1 MNKYHLMRHFFFLNF
16 CFVFVSICH
25 AQDPHFSQFFTSPL
39 TLNPAFTGKFDGQV
53 RVAGNYRNQW
63 PTINKAFITATGGV
77 DFHILQNKISPTDI
91 WGVGIMAL
99 TDQSAAGSVNYNY
112 LSASTAFHKGLDE
125 DGYEQLGGG
134 VQVTY
139 ANMSI
144 NTAKLKFEDQLTPN
158 GFTGTSL
165 ENFNGSTLQN
175 SYVDINAGLLYT
187 KSTNDKNNFYGGVSA
202 YHITRPRQQF
212 IAGNNSF
219 QYLLDPRITFHAG
232 GYFGIG
238 DITTLHLSALY
249 STQANAHETVIG
261 GALQFTAST
270 PENSENPV
278 SLYVGSW
285 LRFQDAIIP
294 YVGLEYGEY
303 RFGVTYDVNTS
314 ALKTASQS
322 RGGIEISLIYIKKSQ
337 NSKGLPCPKF

>member
-1 MNKYHLMRHFFFLNF
+1 MRRFFLLTV
-16 CFVFVSICH
+16 CVVLVSFCH
-25 AQDPHFSQFFTSPL
+25 AQDPHFSQFFASPL

-63 PTINKAFITATGGV
+63 PTINKAFVTATAGV
-77 DFHILQNKISPTDI
+77 DFHILQNSISSTDI

-99 TDQSAAGSVNYNY
+99 TDQSAAGAVNYNY
-112 LSASTAFHKGLDE
+112 LSLSTAFHKGLDE

-144 NTAKLKFEDQLTPN
+144 NTTKLKFEDQLTPS
-158 GFTGTSL
+158 GFTGTTL

-175 SYVDINAGLLYT
+175 RYVDVNAGLLYT
-187 KSTNDKNNFYGGVSA
+187 KSTTDRNNFYGGVSA

-212 IAGNNSF
+212 NAGSNNI
-219 QYLLDPRITFHAG
+219 QYLLDPRITIHAG
-232 GYFGIG
+232 GYFPVG

-249 STQANAHETVIG
+249 STQAKAHETLIG
-261 GALQFTAST
+261 GALQFAAGT
-270 PENSENPV
+270 PETSENTV

-285 LRFQDAIIP
+285 IRFQDAIIP
-294 YVGLEYGEY
+294 YVGLEYSDF
-303 RFGVTYDVNTS
+303 RLGVTYDVNTS
-314 ALKTASQS
+314 SLKTASQS
-322 RGGIEISLIYIKKSQ
+322 RGGIEISLIYIKKPA